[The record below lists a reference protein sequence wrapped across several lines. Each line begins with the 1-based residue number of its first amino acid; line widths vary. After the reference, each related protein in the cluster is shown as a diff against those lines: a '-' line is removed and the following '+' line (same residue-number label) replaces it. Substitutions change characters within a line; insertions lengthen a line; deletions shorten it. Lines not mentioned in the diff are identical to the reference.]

1 MSKELEQANL
11 FIDPGEFE
19 SLKSPRDGFDD
30 PNGAFPK
37 ARSIGLTGVNPRAT
51 GAETGGVYLGGGS
64 KGVGWELAE
73 EVGAEYPL
81 CQVKETS
88 AGHIQEFD
96 DTYGRERIMLRHK
109 TGAGVEMFAD
119 GTVAISS
126 TKNCIRTVVGDEKV
140 KVEGDAE
147 LIYSGNV
154 TMRVA
159 GDFNL
164 DIGGNFK
171 TFVGGDIL
179 SETRGS
185 FLQDVEKNVD
195 LRVVGDKAQSI
206 AGSSTETVLGNK
218 FSTIKVDH
226 ELEVGGRFHQNVG
239 DEIVLTSENEIVIA
253 TRDLNVD
260 ASSLT
265 LAGDSGHIGGDE
277 IVVYGKAAHIPRVN
291 STSVHATAMYATT
304 FHGSLEGTAKEAL
317 DANKAKTAGA
327 GAASPGGYTTTV
339 DSTTA
344 TNKVTANVTKEV
356 MQEILNKTDL
366 GIRRIQIDPND
377 DFAEKIDRS
386 RNYGGLSKV
395 DLTTERARSKLR
407 DPNNL
412 KNQKFTGSLVA
423 ANIIS
428 KNFAVPTPIKF
439 GRIVGPEK
447 NIMRGVEDIG
457 TQDGKAKTFKVQSTR
472 TGDLPNYTFKTTFVP
487 DHKYNVLFQSDITP
501 RTRLA
506 DGISMA
512 KFLGSYADPV
522 TMNSV
527 NDKEDRFNLAKQY
540 MLHAEAMKTINE
552 ATGTKEFANF
562 RLEVLEG
569 FYVPEA
575 TETLDTTD
583 GVNHF
588 KTNGQTVVYH
598 LINNDG
604 DIATQKTFD
613 LAMYWKD
620 HLNFEK
626 LTIDYDTYNPDGT
639 LHACIILKMPKIVAP
654 WTVTYENVIE
664 TRFNNTVQTTN
675 ELMEILD
682 STENIENIVV
692 T

>member
-1 MSKELEQANL
+1 MSKELEQADL
-11 FIDPGEFE
+11 FIDPGELN
-19 SLKSPRDGFDD
+19 SLKDPVDGFND
-30 PNGAFPK
+30 PNAAFPRGK
-37 ARSIGLTGVNPRAT
+37 HKGVSSVNLRAT
-51 GAETGGVYLGGGS
+51 GAEGGGVYLGGGS
-64 KGVGWELAE
+64 KGVGWELAD
-73 EVGAEYPL
+73 EVGAQYPL
-81 CQVKETS
+81 CQVKETQS
-88 AGHIQEFD
+88 GHIQEFD
-96 DTYGRERIMLRHK
+96 DTYGRERIMLRHRS
-109 TGAGVEMFAD
+109 GAGVEMFAD
-119 GTVAISS
+119 GSVAISS
-126 TKNCIRTVVGDEKV
+126 TKNSIRTVVGDEKV

-185 FLQDVEKNVD
+185 FLQDVEKNLD
-195 LRVVGDKAQSI
+195 LKVVGDKAQSI

-317 DANKAKTAGA
+317 DANKAKTAGD

-344 TNKVTANVTKEV
+344 TNKVTANVTKAV

-412 KNQKFTGSLVA
+412 KNQTFTGALVA

-447 NIMRGVEDIG
+447 NPMRGVQDIG
-457 TQDGKAKTFKVQSTR
+457 TQDGKSKTFKVQSPR
-472 TGDLPNYTFKTTFVP
+472 TGDLPNYTFTTTFVP
-487 DHKYNVLFQSDITP
+487 DHKYNVLFQSDITS
-501 RTRLA
+501 RTRLG

-527 NDKEDRFNLAKQY
+527 NDKSDRVNLAKQY
-540 MLHAEAMKTINE
+540 MLHAEAMKTVNE
-552 ATGTKEFANF
+552 ATGTKEFEKF

-583 GVNHF
+583 GINHF
-588 KTNGQTVVYH
+588 KTTGQTVVYH
-598 LINNDG
+598 LINNSG
-604 DIATQKTFD
+604 DIAIEKTFD
-613 LAMYWKD
+613 LAIYWKD

-626 LTIDYDTYNPDGT
+626 LIVDYDTYNPDGT
-639 LHACIILKMPKIVAP
+639 LHACIILKMPKIIAP